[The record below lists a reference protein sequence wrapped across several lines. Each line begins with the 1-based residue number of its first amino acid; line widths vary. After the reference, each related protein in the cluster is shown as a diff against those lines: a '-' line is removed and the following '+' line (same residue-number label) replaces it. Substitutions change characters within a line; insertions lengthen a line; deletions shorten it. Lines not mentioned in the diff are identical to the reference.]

1 MNLARLA
8 LDNSRIT
15 VSFIFLIIAIGV
27 SGFLTYPSAEDPS
40 ITIRSVS
47 ITTGYPGMAPERVEE
62 LITKPIEAA
71 MREIAE
77 IDEIKSS
84 TKAGSTRLSLT
95 IHDAVDDLEP
105 VFQEIRNKVDDLT
118 PKLPDGTS
126 TPVVNDNEGL
136 TAIAS
141 IALWADGFT
150 LAEMRDVA
158 RDTRDRLYTL
168 DGVRRIDILGVQEER
183 IYLESTPAR
192 LAQLGVSPREVFG
205 ALADQNIIEPGG
217 EITADG
223 RTILLEPSG
232 NLDSIDAIRD
242 VVFAIPGTNR
252 VLRLDEVVSI
262 RRDLV
267 DPPVNPA
274 FFNNREAIV
283 LAVSTVTGT
292 NNVAFGERLTAL
304 LDEIQQEVPIGYVFD
319 YATFQPELIAESV
332 DGAVSNVYQTLA
344 IVLAV
349 VMIFLGVRTGLIVGF
364 FVPLTMLLG
373 IIVMRLMDVELQ
385 RMSIAA
391 TIIALGLLVDNAI
404 VVAEDIRSR
413 LERGADRR
421 AAAMASGASLA
432 IPLLTSSL
440 TTIFA
445 FMPML
450 LIEGAAGEYV
460 RSLAQVVAILLL
472 GSWLLSMTVT
482 PAMCAWFM
490 KTSVRPP
497 EKMESGEMGSEE
509 SDGQTGDGLMYRF
522 YRSALGLILRF
533 RLLAIGALV
542 AMLVG
547 SIQLLGLV
555 KTEFFP
561 LGERSQF
568 LIYLDFEAGTDL
580 RETQA
585 ETRKLTGWL
594 TDAAANPEITSNVA
608 YIGFGGPRFFLS
620 LSPVNPDPHRA
631 FVLVNVASPDDIGP
645 VIDRV
650 NGFMDAN
657 LPGAVSDAKR
667 MWSGGGSEP
676 GLVQLRLIGPEGE
689 VLAGQAEKIMAAF
702 HALPG
707 TVGIKHDW
715 ENKILKLGV
724 EVDQTRARRAGVT
737 SSDVA
742 EALNTFFSGARIS
755 TYREGDKTIPI
766 ILRGDDDLR
775 FSLTG
780 IRRIQIHSAA
790 TKSFV
795 SLDQVATVSPQWA
808 FGRIERLDQRRTLT
822 VEARNPD
829 LPAPRLLAAMQPAL
843 DALEMPPGYRL
854 ELAGE
859 IADQAEANG
868 KLFGNLPLALAAIVL
883 LLVGQFNSFR
893 KGGIVIATIPLMLI
907 GGTLGLLVM
916 NAPYGFMVMLGFLS
930 LAGILI
936 NNGIVLIDRIETETA
951 AGHPPLEAVARACL
965 ARLRPILMTTLTTV
979 LGLIP
984 LILFGGP
991 LFYGMASVIAFGLV
1005 VATLIT
1011 LGFVPAVYTL
1021 LFRIPTGDARDVVT
1035 RAGR

>member
-15 VSFIFLIIAIGV
+15 VSFILLIVAIGV

-40 ITIRSVS
+40 ITIRSAS

-77 IDEIKSS
+77 VDEIKSS
-84 TKAGSTRLSLT
+84 TKAGSTRVSLT
-95 IHDAVDDLEP
+95 IRDEVDDLEP
-105 VFQEIRNKVDDLT
+105 VFQEIRNKVDDLS
-118 PKLPDGTS
+118 PKLPNGTS

-136 TAIAS
+136 TAVAS

-168 DGVRRIDILGVQEER
+168 EGVRRIDILGIQEER
-183 IYLESTPAR
+183 IFLESTPAR
-192 LAQLGVSPREVFG
+192 LAQLGVSPLEVFG

-232 NLDSIDAIRD
+232 NLDSLDAIRD

-283 LAVSTVTGT
+283 LAISTVTGT

-349 VMIFLGVRTGLIVGF
+349 VMIFLGIRTGLIVGF

-373 IIVMRLMDVELQ
+373 IIVMRLMEVELQ

-413 LERGADRR
+413 LERGAERR
-421 AAAMASGASLA
+421 EAAMAAGAALA

-490 KTSVRPP
+490 KTTTRPV
-497 EKMESGEMGSEE
+497 GETDPQF
-509 SDGQTGDGLMYRF
+509 SDTSIGDGPMYRV
-522 YRSALGLILRF
+522 YRVALGIVLRF
-533 RLLAIGALV
+533 RLIAIGALV
-542 AMLVG
+542 GMLVAA
-547 SIQLLGLV
+547 IQLLGLV

-561 LGERSQF
+561 LGERNQF

-580 RETQA
+580 RQTQA

-594 TDAAANPEITSNVA
+594 TDREANPEITSNVA

-631 FVLVNVASPDDIGP
+631 FVLVNLASPDDIGP

-650 NGFMDAN
+650 NAFMDAN

-676 GLVQLRLIGPEGE
+676 GLVQLRLIGPDGE
-689 VLAGQAEKIMAAF
+689 VLAGNAEKIIAAF

-715 ENKILKLGV
+715 ENKILKLRL

-755 TYREGDKTIPI
+755 TYREGDRTIPI
-766 ILRGDDDLR
+766 ILRGEDDLR

-790 TKSFV
+790 TNSFV
-795 SLDQVATVSPQWA
+795 SLDQVATVRPEWA

-829 LPAPRLLAAMQPAL
+829 LPAPRLLAAVQPAL
-843 DALEMPPGYRL
+843 DALDLPPGYRL
-854 ELAGE
+854 EVAGE
-859 IADQAEANG
+859 IADQADANG
-868 KLFGNLPLALAAIVL
+868 KLFGNLPLALAAIIL

-916 NAPYGFMVMLGFLS
+916 NAPYGFMVMLGFFS

-951 AGHPPLEAVARACL
+951 SGHQPLDAVARACL

-984 LILFGGP
+984 LIVFGGP

-1021 LFRIPTGDARDVVT
+1021 LFRVSTADAREVVA